1 MTRGPMEKHAFEI
14 RLIDLDAAGR
24 DVRFDVTPAWLRTA
38 LEDHE
43 ANTTGDNG
51 AFVLRA
57 SKSGD
62 DVVVSGHLEVPLR
75 IPCARCLKEYDFV
88 VSKHIAALAV
98 PKSSLDEHLGEY
110 EFTAEDA
117 DTIPYAGEFLV
128 LDELVHDELVLE
140 SPMIPLC
147 SEDCPGIHSAPQSD
161 DVVMDESNVD
171 PRLAPLLKWKA
182 TGKKD

>member
-1 MTRGPMEKHAFEI
+1 MSKHLSHAFEI
-14 RLIDLDAAGR
+14 RLVDLDAAGR
-24 DVRFDVTPAWLRTA
+24 ELKFDVTPTWLNTA

-43 ANTTGDNG
+43 AKTTGTAG

-75 IPCARCLKEYDFV
+75 IPCARCLKEYDFL
-88 VSKHIAALAV
+88 VSKHVSALAV
-98 PKSSLDEHLGEY
+98 PKSSLEEHLGEY